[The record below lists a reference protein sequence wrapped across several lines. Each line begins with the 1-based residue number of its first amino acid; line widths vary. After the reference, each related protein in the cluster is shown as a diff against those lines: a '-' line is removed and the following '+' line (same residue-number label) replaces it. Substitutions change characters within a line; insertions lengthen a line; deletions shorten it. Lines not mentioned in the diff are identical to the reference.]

1 MKRVFVC
8 LILGFLALPREASAE
23 QKYIIYVTKAG
34 DGLYSIAKRYGTST
48 AELIKLNNIKDPN
61 KLYRGMHLK
70 VPVRFPQALPI
81 ASPETHP
88 KTDLKTAEYNKPA
101 AAAAVSTAQN
111 TPVKP
116 VQAASKPAASES
128 PKTEAPPAPK
138 TAQQPAKVSQ
148 KEASPGK
155 QQTVKQRSSSQKEHK
170 PFLPDY
176 TSFDASRKPR
186 STPVLILDLLWKLA
200 LVLVLVVI
208 SAKAVKLLSSR
219 GWKGRGGSQMAVL
232 DSLSLGPN
240 RGVYL
245 IRAFGRVLLLG
256 VTPERI
262 DLLIELPPD
271 SVPEE
276 PEKSKQFSSL
286 LNRMLGGDTESAT
299 KLGDLLDKT
308 TQHLRKR
315 AQDAQEGVQ
324 SWQ

>member
-1 MKRVFVC
+1 T
-8 LILGFLALPREASAE
+8 L
-23 QKYIIYVTKAG
+23 
-34 DGLYSIAKRYGTST
+34 
-48 AELIKLNNIKDPN
+48 
-61 KLYRGMHLK
+61 
-70 VPVRFPQALPI
+70 
-81 ASPETHP
+81 
-88 KTDLKTAEYNKPA
+88 
-101 AAAAVSTAQN
+101 
-111 TPVKP
+111 VKP
-116 VQAASKPAASES
+116 VQAASKPKVSES
-128 PKTEAPPAPK
+128 PKTEAPLAQK

-155 QQTVKQRSSSQKEHK
+155 HQTVERQSSSLQKERK

-176 TSFDASRKPR
+176 TSFEASRKPQ
-186 STPVLILDLLWKLA
+186 STPLLIFDLLWKLA

-208 SAKAVKLLSSR
+208 SAKAVKFLSSR
-219 GWKGRGGSQMAVL
+219 NWKGRGGGLIAVL

-245 IRAFGRVLLLG
+245 IKAFGRVLLLG

-276 PEKSKQFSSL
+276 PEKSKQFGSL
-286 LNRMLGGDTESAT
+286 LNRMLGGDAESSAR
-299 KLGDLLDKT
+299 LGDLLDRT

-315 AQDAQEGVQ
+315 AQDAQKGVQ